1 MWGRMNNK
9 VRKTAFKNTFIVVSI
24 LGIIMVALLVW
35 AYMYYFH
42 ISEPEGLSLASWP
55 ETYTNDFEFRI
66 EKDDNGALYVT
77 KGGTDELDDYGL
89 WVQITDDTGAEVYS
103 HNKPDFYPKEYTAS
117 ELYSFSKN
125 DFKNGYTCFLNTCKI
140 EGETYN
146 YIVGFPF
153 EVGKFE
159 LFYNGK
165 AISRFGNLVR
175 RGLLAALAIGTIFI
189 VVYVLRFSGQLVKI
203 EKGIMDIHARKYS
216 VLKENGPFGNVY
228 KALNEL
234 NENIGKSD
242 EIQRSTDEKRNEW
255 IANITHDLK
264 TPLSPV
270 KGFAEILCAPEK
282 LKEKEIAGYGRTILK
297 NIDYAE
303 HLINDLKL
311 TYQLDF
317 KELPTDFERVCITR
331 YVKEIVIE
339 LINNPSF
346 SGRNLEFEEDGSE
359 SFVEAD
365 KILLKRAIEN
375 LVINALIHN
384 PEDTKVCVGVESASD
399 DTVKIIVKDNGRGM
413 SEKEVSR
420 LFDRYYRGGNTS
432 QKTGGTGLG
441 MAIARQIIEQ
451 SGGRVEVMSKVAE
464 GTIITVYMR
473 KAQ

>member
-1 MWGRMNNK
+1 M
-9 VRKTAFKNTFIVVSI
+9 VV
-24 LGIIMVALLVW
+24 LLVW

-66 EKDDNGALYVT
+66 EKENNGALRVT
-77 KGGTDELDDYGL
+77 KGGIEELDDYGL
-89 WVQITDDTGAEVYS
+89 WVQITDDKGAEVYS
-103 HNKPDFYPKEYTAS
+103 HNKPDIYPKEYTAS

-125 DFKNGYTCFLNTCKI
+125 DFRNGYTCFLNTCKI
-140 EGETYN
+140 GEETYN

-175 RGLLAALAIGTIFI
+175 RGLLIALVAGAAFI

-203 EKGIMDIHARKYS
+203 EKGIMDIHDRQYI
-216 VLKENGPFGNVY
+216 VLKEKGPFGDVY

-234 NENIGKSD
+234 NDNIDKSD
-242 EIQRSTDEKRNEW
+242 EIQRNTDEKRNEW

-270 KGFAEILCAPEK
+270 KGFAEILCDPEK
-282 LKEKEIAGYGRTILK
+282 LKKEEIAGYGRTILK

-317 KELPTDFERVCITR
+317 KELPTDFERICITR

-346 SGRNLEFEEDGSE
+346 SGRDLEFEEDGSD

-365 KILLKRAIEN
+365 KMLLKRAIEN
-375 LVINALIHN
+375 LVINALVHN
-384 PEDTKVCVGVESASD
+384 PEDTKVCVGVEGLSE
-399 DTVKIIVKDNGRGM
+399 DTVVIIVRDNGRGM

-420 LFDRYYRGGNTS
+420 LFDRYYRGGNTL
-432 QKTGGTGLG
+432 QKAGGTGLG

-451 SGGRVEVMSKVAE
+451 SGGRVEVNSKEGE
-464 GTIITVYMR
+464 GTEIRVFMR
-473 KAQ
+473 KIQ